1 VISVLGQLG
10 YVDNWQLTAKG
21 EMLAGVFHESDLL
34 VVEILHSSILDNL
47 SMPDLV
53 AVLSSVVY
61 EPRGG
66 EEVGSMR
73 GLNDTVRNRIK
84 RIEKLSSK
92 LQDIERSRG
101 MAVHRSP
108 DGGLGWEMSRWAL
121 GDPLS
126 KILDPYL
133 TPGDFVRCVRH
144 MIDLMHQLQAVID
157 PSSALA
163 DRITEAIRGLDR
175 GVVAASAGGGAP

>member
-1 VISVLGQLG
+1 
-10 YVDNWQLTAKG
+10 
-21 EMLAGVFHESDLL
+21 M
-34 VVEILHSSILDNL
+34 EILHSSILDNL

-84 RIEKLSSK
+84 RIEKLSTK
-92 LQDIERSRG
+92 LQELERAKG

-108 DGGLGWEMSRWAL
+108 DGGIGWEMSRWAL

-144 MIDLMHQLQAVID
+144 MIDLLHQLQVVID
-157 PSSALA
+157 PHSSLA
-163 DRITEAIRGLDR
+163 SRIEEAITGLDR
-175 GVVAASAGGGAP
+175 GVVAASAGGSAP